1 MFVNAVT
8 VLDCSR
14 VIALAQKM
22 PVLSAPTIGSVVF
35 QATAP
40 DSTAKNPDFVNIW
53 AISNCV

>member
-22 PVLSAPTIGSVVF
+22 PCAVCSHDRLGGLP
-35 QATAP
+35 
-40 DSTAKNPDFVNIW
+40 
-53 AISNCV
+53 SNSS